1 VTQANAALAR
11 PRAAGPVARL
21 LGAQLAIGAAAIFAR
36 YALTGAGPL
45 AVSALRLGIA
55 TLALAFVVRSVT
67 RLGWRRELA
76 FAAAGCALAVHFA
89 TWIASLR
96 YTSVAISTL
105 LVTTTP
111 LWTELYA
118 IVVERRPPSRAFAI
132 AMACASGGVALIVL
146 PGSAPAPVAG
156 HTMLGAALA
165 LVGSFAIG
173 AYLLVVRDAGQ
184 ETATARLGTPQ
195 IVVRTYGW
203 AMIVLAIAAAFAHEG
218 SPVPSDRIAW
228 GGILAMALISQ
239 LLGHTLLNAAL
250 GSFAPSTVALA
261 TLLEPAFA
269 AVLATLAFG
278 EALTPT
284 TIAGGLLVL
293 TAVAVVLV
301 RSTDKPRVEAAT
313 GVAGDRARK

>member
-1 VTQANAALAR
+1 MTPDGNVAR
-11 PRAAGPVARL
+11 PVATGPIARL

-55 TLALAFVVRSVT
+55 TLALAFVVR
-67 RLGWRRELA
+67 RLGRLAWRRELA
-76 FAAAGCALAVHFA
+76 FAVAGGALALHFA

-118 IVVERRPPSRAFAI
+118 VVVERRPPSRAFAL
-132 AMACASGGVALIVL
+132 ALACATGGVALIVL
-146 PGSAPAPVAG
+146 PESAPAPVPG
-156 HTMLGAALA
+156 HAMLGATLA
-165 LVGSFAIG
+165 LIGSLAIG
-173 AYLLVVRDAGQ
+173 AYLLIVRDAGR
-184 ETATARLGTPQ
+184 ETPSTRLGTRQ
-195 IVVRTYGW
+195 IVARTYGW
-203 AMIVLAIAAAFAHEG
+203 ATVVLAIAAALARETPPAF
-218 SPVPSDRIAW
+218 VDRTAW
-228 GGILAMALISQ
+228 AGILAMALVSQ

-250 GSFAPSTVALA
+250 GAFAPSTVALA
-261 TLLEPAFA
+261 TLLEPAIA
-269 AVLATLAFG
+269 AVLAAFAFR

-284 TIAGGLLVL
+284 TIVGGLLVL

-301 RSTDKPRVEAAT
+301 RSSDAT
-313 GVAGDRARK
+313 RTEG

>member
-1 VTQANAALAR
+1 MTHARATIAR
-11 PRAAGPVARL
+11 PAAGPIARL

-55 TLALAFVVRSVT
+55 TLALAFIVRGVR
-67 RLGWRRELA
+67 RLPWRRELA
-76 FAAAGCALAVHFA
+76 FAAAGCALALHFA

-118 IVVERRPPSRAFAI
+118 IVVERRLPSRAFAI
-132 AMACASGGVALIVL
+132 ALACASAGVALIVL
-146 PGSAPAPVAG
+146 PGSAPAPVPG
-156 HTMLGAALA
+156 HAVLGATLA

-173 AYLLVVRDAGQ
+173 AYLLVVRDAGR
-184 ETATARLGTPQ
+184 ETSTARLGTRQ

-203 AMIVLAIAAAFAHEG
+203 ATIVLALAAAFAHEG
-218 SPVPSDRIAW
+218 PPILSDRMAW

-250 GSFAPSTVALA
+250 GAFVPSTVALA
-261 TLLEPAFA
+261 TLLEPAIAAVFA
-269 AVLATLAFG
+269 ALIFR

-284 TIAGGLLVL
+284 TIVGGLLVL
-293 TAVAVVLV
+293 TSVAVVLV
-301 RSTDKPRVEAAT
+301 RTN
-313 GVAGDRARK
+313 GAGDIETRDRGT